1 MSRAVGISIAFFNK
15 KLRLKPVEFST
26 LKGLTTRCGMEI
38 EGKVAQ
44 ADSVVVERLRK
55 QGMIILGQVNMHQMG
70 VGVTGVNPSK
80 YAGFCPNPYNLD
92 YHPGAS
98 SSGTAVALA
107 LGIAPVGIGTDGG
120 GSVRI
125 PAS

>member
-1 MSRAVGISIAFFNK
+1 
-15 KLRLKPVEFST
+15 
-26 LKGLTTRCGMEI
+26 MEI

>member
-1 MSRAVGISIAFFNK
+1 MVQVAAIIRNKLYLTIIAYY
-15 KLRLKPVEFST
+15 
-26 LKGLTTRCGMEI
+26 
-38 EGKVAQ
+38 
-44 ADSVVVERLRK
+44 
-55 QGMIILGQVNMHQMG
+55 MHQMG

-98 SSGTAVALA
+98 SSGIAVALA
-107 LGIAPVGIGTDGG
+107 LGIAPVGIGTDGC